1 MTPAAVRTL
10 APEALGGTALSTA
23 TLARQPEALAFYAHD
38 WGDPAARSAA
48 AGAAAARPVDRDT
61 LASVLVEQNKLW
73 GAGIDELR
81 RIDVLRQPG
90 SVAVVTGQQLGLF
103 AGPLYSVY
111 KALSAVRY
119 AAQVEA
125 ETGRPTVAVF
135 WLAGEDHDFAEIQ
148 TTVFADGG
156 EVRRVRYAVPATG
169 GPVGR
174 MTLDADAVAATLR
187 QLDAA
192 LPDGPHRADVIELA
206 TQCYRPGVTMRD
218 AFARLLRQLAP
229 GLVLMS
235 VDDPR
240 LKALASPV
248 FEREVAE
255 WEGTLA
261 DLEAVSRELEAAGFH
276 AQVAPTP
283 VNLFAFTDPGSG
295 PGQAG
300 RRLPIDP
307 ETGGFRLRDD
317 RAVSHS
323 ELATWAR
330 DTPERL
336 SPNVV
341 LRPLVQD
348 ALLPTVAYVAGPGEA
363 AYFAQLRPV
372 YERFGIAM
380 PVIWPRLSLTVV
392 EPGIAKVLDRYGLS
406 VADLAGGP
414 ETLHA
419 LWRRLALDA
428 SDTDLAAAFAD
439 ARRQLDALTAEL
451 ATPVTATNS
460 TLDGALG
467 AARAKMT
474 KALDR
479 LEAKTVRVEKRNHDD
494 VRARLER
501 AQAALWPGG
510 ALQERALSPLQLA
523 ARHGLDVFPQLVGA
537 VAPDP
542 SVHHVVRL

>member
-10 APEALGGTALSTA
+10 APEALGGTALSAA

-38 WGDPAARSAA
+38 WGDPAARAA
-48 AGAAAARPVDRDT
+48 AADAAAARPADRDA
-61 LASVLVEQNKLW
+61 LASVLTEQNKLW
-73 GAGIDELR
+73 GAGTDELR
-81 RIDVLRQPG
+81 RIDVLRQPDA
-90 SVAVVTGQQLGLF
+90 VAVVTGQQLGLF

-135 WLAGEDHDFAEIQ
+135 WLAGEDHDFEEVQ
-148 TTVFADGG
+148 STVFTEDG
-156 EVRRVRYAVPATG
+156 EVHRVRYDVPATG

-174 MTLDADAVAATLR
+174 MVLEAGAVADLLR

-192 LPDGPHRADVIELA
+192 LPEGPHRHAVLA
-206 TQCYRPGVTMRD
+206 AAAAAYRPGVTMRD

-229 GLVLMS
+229 GLILMS

-240 LKALASPV
+240 LKRLAAPV
-248 FEREVAE
+248 FAREVAE
-255 WEGTLA
+255 WETTLA
-261 DLEAVSRELEAAGFH
+261 TLERVSGELEAAGFH

-283 VNLFAFTDPGSG
+283 VNLFAFTDD
-295 PGQAG
+295 G

-307 ETGGFRLRDD
+307 EPEGGGFRLRGD
-317 RAVSHS
+317 RAVSAD
-323 ELATWAR
+323 ELARWAR
-330 DTPERL
+330 EVPERL

-348 ALLPTVAYVAGPGEA
+348 VLLPTVAYVAGPGES

-372 YERFGIAM
+372 YAQFGIAM
-380 PVIWPRLSLTVV
+380 PVIWPRLSLSVV
-392 EPGIAKVLDRYGLS
+392 EPGVAKVLDRYGL
-406 VADLAGGP
+406 DLPNLAGGP
-414 ETLHA
+414 EALQA

-428 SDTDLAAAFAD
+428 SDTDLDAAFAD
-439 ARRQLDALTAEL
+439 ARRRLDALTDAL
-451 ATPVTATNS
+451 ADPVGATS
-460 TLDGALG
+460 TTLDGALG
-467 AARAKMT
+467 AARARMA
-474 KALDR
+474 KALGR

-501 AQAALWPGG
+501 AQAALWPSG

-523 ARHGLDVFPQLVGA
+523 ARHGLGVFPPLVGS
-537 VAPDP
+537 VALDP
-542 SVHHVVRL
+542 SAHHVVRL